1 MYHAIGGCGGTNVFL
16 VGDSNIEGGESVVL
30 SSPTPPS
37 RPLLKQD
44 FIHGACIQ
52 RPTKSRWVY
61 RSAGELWVL
70 ALRHWS
76 HSALGTVLRQL
87 STVWSGF
94 LWNLSYPVTGSLL
107 TPLKRPGPSLPVLS
121 AQTSTMPPSGL
132 KYATVGLTG
141 PLNTCVRSY
150 DIITPGSRDQHI
162 LLTKINIEKMRL
174 VAWGRAVG
182 VCTATNAPDT
192 ELPPSE
198 SLLRPDIRVAL
209 FETLNSIQLTFT
221 DADRLVSQYGLQQNL
236 ANSTQQQFVRDSED
250 FPGNIRWC
258 LKDQALDLLAS
269 HLHGFNNSLL
279 ALIPDRAADAN
290 RLVEAEI
297 DSVDDVDRL
306 QMLEDAST
314 ELNADICGMA
324 IIRRILFKN
333 GQLRSR
339 ADASRHSV
347 LLQYFSGLSSVP
359 LKDVVELAQ
368 PSHPPRRGTPQKDM
382 VEPAEPSNPP
392 RQGTPS
398 DGAQTP
404 RSFQFTPPVPTHNAL
419 EAEEPDLSSYHV
431 VQPQDPEGYT
441 YGQNL
446 APIVAAL
453 RAADKNRFIDSCNQ
467 PYRLAAEVRKARYT
481 RSSNF

>member
-1 MYHAIGGCGGTNVFL
+1 
-16 VGDSNIEGGESVVL
+16 
-30 SSPTPPS
+30 
-37 RPLLKQD
+37 
-44 FIHGACIQ
+44 
-52 RPTKSRWVY
+52 
-61 RSAGELWVL
+61 
-70 ALRHWS
+70 
-76 HSALGTVLRQL
+76 
-87 STVWSGF
+87 
-94 LWNLSYPVTGSLL
+94 
-107 TPLKRPGPSLPVLS
+107 
-121 AQTSTMPPSGL
+121 MPPTGL

-150 DIITPGSRDQHI
+150 DIITPGSRDQHV

-182 VCTATNAPDT
+182 VCTATDVPDI

-209 FETLNSIQLTFT
+209 FEILNSIQLTFT

-236 ANSTQQQFVRDSED
+236 ANSTQQQFLRGGAGSED
-250 FPGNIRWC
+250 FPGSIRWC

-269 HLHGFNNSLL
+269 HLHDFNNSLL

-306 QMLEDAST
+306 RMVEDASS

-339 ADASRHSV
+339 ADAPRHSV

-359 LKDVVELAQ
+359 PKDAVELAQ
-368 PSHPPRRGTPQKDM
+368 PSNPPRRSTPLKDM

-398 DGAQTP
+398 QTP
-404 RSFQFTPPVPTHNAL
+404 RSFQFTPPVPTQNAL

-431 VQPQDPEGYT
+431 IQPQDPEGYT

-467 PYRLAAEVRKARYT
+467 PYRLAGEVRKARYMRT
-481 RSSNF
+481 NHF